1 MSDSRHDHWGDHP
14 DSVLAG
20 VQPENWRAP
29 AQEPVFRYL
38 LPVGCYVFNLDLN
51 DKSSDSGSLCGHP
64 PRATNP
70 RTGGHQPENW
80 QVPDGCLFEV
90 TCTLCALQLGVSL
103 RLDHLCDRGPA
114 PLRPSLRYSLLSGLC
129 PSPPGS

>member
-1 MSDSRHDHWGDHP
+1 MITGATIP
-14 DSVLAG
+14 TLF
-20 VQPENWRAP
+20 WRASNLRTGERRP
-29 AQEPVFRYL
+29 KNRFSGIS

-114 PLRPSLRYSLLSGLC
+114 PLRPSLRHSLFSGLC